1 MASLNSKPSIGAM
14 VLLVPAGLDDP
25 GSFTLAARDQTN
37 TDGSF
42 ELPNVIPGQY
52 ILIAIDHGWNVNWSD
67 PSTLRGYLTQGV
79 PLDIKPGATV
89 KQSIDG
95 QAP

>member
-1 MASLNSKPSIGAM
+1 M
-14 VLLVPAGLDDP
+14 VLLVPAGLDNP
-25 GSFTLAARDQTN
+25 GSFTAVVRDQTN

-52 ILIAIDHGWNVNWSD
+52 ILIVIEHGWNVNWSD
-67 PSTLRGYLTQGV
+67 PSTLRRYLMQGV
-79 PLDIKPGATV
+79 PLDVRVAANIKQDVDA
-89 KQSIDG
+89 